1 MFSVGEILKQERI
14 KQNITLQEIE
24 KQTHIRVKFLQA
36 VENNDWQ
43 LFSSK
48 IYIVGIIR
56 NYAKILNLDP
66 KKMLAFFRRDYEKKD
81 DTRFKKRV
89 ASKFLS
95 SESKKLSIIGISF
108 IILLFLGYF
117 SYQLKIY
124 FSPPKI
130 TITSPLSQTIKR
142 EDRVKIIGIT
152 EKDAM
157 ITILGERVYQDETGK
172 FEYNFPLLK
181 ENNELTIE
189 VVGANGKKTVV
200 KKNYVR
206 K

>member
-1 MFSVGEILKQERI
+1 M
-14 KQNITLQEIE
+14 
-24 KQTHIRVKFLQA
+24 
-36 VENNDWQ
+36 
-43 LFSSK
+43 
-48 IYIVGIIR
+48 
-56 NYAKILNLDP
+56 
-66 KKMLAFFRRDYEKKD
+66 
-81 DTRFKKRV
+81 